1 MAARDAGGAAGGAG
15 RGTGAGAG
23 AARGA
28 GTDGRARAGR
38 GADHGQPGEAT
49 GAGGPGRSG
58 SGGAAA
64 ARRDPNLR
72 AARYRVERDAAAD
85 DAAADGAAAGRPA
98 ADGAAHGAGHG
109 AAHDGAAQPER
120 LPTVDELHT
129 IARIRLDQA
138 IARGEFDDLPGAG
151 KPLPGLTGTHDPD
164 WWIKGLIERENL
176 SGLAPPALSLR
187 TEHERFDASLDAL
200 TTERAVR
207 EAVEDF
213 NARVVE
219 ARRQLTGGPPVV
231 TPTRD
236 VDDDLRRWRERRD
249 ERRRAAAAAAPPPPP
264 TWRERRRA
272 AREARRGR

>member
-1 MAARDAGGAAGGAG
+1 MAARDPSGAAGGGGARARAGAGARGGAAGD
-15 RGTGAGAG
+15 AG
-23 AARGA
+23 AAGEAGA
-28 GTDGRARAGR
+28 AGADGRARAGR
-38 GADHGQPGEAT
+38 GADHGAPDEAT
-49 GAGGPGRSG
+49 RAGGPAR

-72 AARYRVERDAAAD
+72 VARYRVERDAAAD
-85 DAAADGAAAGRPA
+85 DGPDGPDAADGAAE
-98 ADGAAHGAGHG
+98 
-109 AAHDGAAQPER
+109 PER

-187 TEHERFDASLDAL
+187 TEHDRFDATLDAL

-219 ARRQLTGGPPVV
+219 ARRQLTGGPPVI

-236 VDDDLRRWRERRD
+236 VDDDLRRWRERRE

>member
-1 MAARDAGGAAGGAG
+1 MAPARSEGAGGRARDDRAGSAGRAGAG
-15 RGTGAGAG
+15 VGADRRARAGAG
-23 AARGA
+23 ADGA
-28 GTDGRARAGR
+28 
-38 GADHGQPGEAT
+38 AT
-49 GAGGPGRSG
+49 S
-58 SGGAAA
+58 GAAA
-64 ARRDPNLR
+64 GAGRTSPRASTARRDPGLR
-72 AARYRVERDAAAD
+72 AARYRLDRDAATD
-85 DAAADGAAAGRPA
+85 DARAMTATGADAGADAGAERA
-98 ADGAAHGAGHG
+98 QGAE
-109 AAHDGAAQPER
+109 PER
-120 LPTVDELHT
+120 LPTVDELRT

-187 TEHERFDASLDAL
+187 TEHERFDAALDAL

-207 EAVEDF
+207 EAVDDF

-219 ARRQLTGGPPVV
+219 ARRQLTGGPPVI

-236 VDDDLRRWRERRD
+236 LDDDLRRWRERR
-249 ERRRAAAAAAPPPPP
+249 EKRRRVAAAAVPPPP

-272 AREARRGR
+272 AREERARRRAR